1 MYLVKTIR
9 SHEDDFNAG
18 ILEVNQYAWGCEC
31 RPKTYARLVYVENK
45 GFELKMWCY
54 ESNPRAIYHNPNDKV
69 HTDSCMEAFINF
81 YPEMEDKGYVSY
93 EMNANGA
100 SHHSFGTGR
109 GTRDYVLNLGF
120 AHPTVEITKCVIDG
134 EEVWEAKTFITLEH
148 IKELYGKAE
157 FKKGDKLRANFYK
170 CGDDTEIPH
179 YGSWHPVSAP
189 APDFHRPECFGEL
202 IID

>member
-1 MYLVKTIR
+1 MYTVKTIR
-9 SHEDDFNAG
+9 SNEDYLDVEV
-18 ILEVNQYAWGCEC
+18 LEIKNYAWGCEN
-31 RPKTYARLVYVENK
+31 RPRTFASLAYIENK

-54 ESNPRAIYHNPNDKV
+54 EANPRAIYHNPNDKV
-69 HTDSCMEAFINF
+69 HTDSCLEAFINF

-100 SHHSFGTGR
+100 SHHSFGKDR
-109 GTRDYVLNLGF
+109 GSREYVLNLGF
-120 AHPTVEITKCVIDG
+120 AHPTVEITKQTIEG

-157 FKKGDKLRANFYK
+157 FGKGDKLRANFYK
-170 CGDDTEIPH
+170 CGDATDMPH
-179 YGSWHPVSAP
+179 YGSWNPVVST

-202 IID
+202 VIG